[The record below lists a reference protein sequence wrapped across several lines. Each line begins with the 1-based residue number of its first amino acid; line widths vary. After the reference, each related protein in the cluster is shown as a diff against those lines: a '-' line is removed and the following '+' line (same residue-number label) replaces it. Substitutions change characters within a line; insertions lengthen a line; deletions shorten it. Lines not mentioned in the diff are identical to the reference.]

1 MSKES
6 GPIGPDFRVS
16 GVGCQVSGKK
26 HKKTETWTLKPE
38 TSCTGKAIEL

>member
-16 GVGCQVSGKK
+16 GVGCQERNTRK
-26 HKKTETWTLKPE
+26 LKPE
-38 TSCTGKAIEL
+38 TSGTGKAIEL